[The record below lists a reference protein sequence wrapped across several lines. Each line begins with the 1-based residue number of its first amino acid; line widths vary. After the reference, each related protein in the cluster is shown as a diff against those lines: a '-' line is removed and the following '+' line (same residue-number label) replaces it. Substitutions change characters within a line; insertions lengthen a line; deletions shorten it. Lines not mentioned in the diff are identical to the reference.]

1 MAKFEFERFFE
12 DALYDEFIRSES
24 EGKMNRL
31 ISVFT
36 KIMLLSVTSE
46 WPIGWRTISALSIK
60 IKEENQKAVKF

>member
-24 EGKMNRL
+24 EGRMNRL
-31 ISVFT
+31 ILIFT

-46 WPIGWRTISALSIK
+46 WPVGWRTISASSIK
-60 IKEENQKAVKF
+60 IKEENQKFVKF

>member
-12 DALYDEFIRSES
+12 DALYDEFIRSER

-36 KIMLLSVTSE
+36 KIMLLTVTSE
-46 WPIGWRTISALSIK
+46 WPVGWRTISTSSIK

>member
-36 KIMLLSVTSE
+36 KIMLLSVTSD
-46 WPIGWRTISALSIK
+46 WPVG
-60 IKEENQKAVKF
+60 